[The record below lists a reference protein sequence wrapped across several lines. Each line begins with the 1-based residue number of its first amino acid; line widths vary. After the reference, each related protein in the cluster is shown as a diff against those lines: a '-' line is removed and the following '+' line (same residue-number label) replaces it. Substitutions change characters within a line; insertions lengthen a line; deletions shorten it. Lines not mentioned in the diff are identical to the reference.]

1 MSNVICPLTNEA
13 RIEALSDYLH
23 QQFYFRT
30 RVEDKK
36 HGFEDRGL
44 TLDIEAKSK
53 VLWLTFSN
61 GKEHHSVTIPI
72 PFVKNGVSLI
82 SSNEVKRATCK
93 YFLRDKGLILDYMD
107 VMFRVINGGTTGILP
122 PGFATRT
129 HFLRRVINSFK
140 YGNAATI
147 IYNMQRAINEI
158 INKLPLHETDLNSW
172 VMNRRLFIIDPI
184 FDELSD
190 PASQLEYQVQKNEEF
205 FPEGW
210 TSMGMSDGS
219 LASKNYMLT
228 TDTRKLTPFGIRHHN
243 PGRNLYSTYGMKG
256 DELPLIR
263 SRSMQDLM
271 DQGITRKGWN
281 LFTLFVDVPDA
292 FEDQIMVDK
301 SHLDKFTSYER
312 RYQCFGELLIKEG
325 ESLKKGTQMSIAPD
339 GEVKVFDLDATNVK
353 VARITESTINV
364 GGVEEDVHNVVVTYR
379 RYFKDGTKFTNLHGN
394 KGVVRFKDLGHA
406 VDPRT
411 GQLRRIDVIAAC
423 TSVKKRKNY
432 GQILEAV
439 LNNLNDEQAM
449 VYEDDAQCSLQALEQ
464 ALEAKGLPKDGTW
477 VANTYIG
484 ELTGV
489 CGTIFWGV
497 IAQPEGSLWGKG
509 ATTKKNGR
517 ELRTAGLKFSTVEFR
532 ALNTRFGLNNP
543 VTNEIMSY
551 SQGTEDLHEEFEILR
566 TKRGQTTLKK
576 PVVDVRLIKA
586 VNQIASTIM
595 DKADISGT
603 IVDEMVYPG
612 GFYMMIPVTYQTAL
626 DKNVNVVSEGFPRPW
641 TPEEIQALELSA
653 IHHTNFIYVP
663 SGNLK
668 KCWRHDT
675 GKYGLSEIGVLVN
688 NIVVMSHRVLL
699 RPEDEHNFVM
709 LNNAIKAYYA
719 RVSKGMG
726 TKRGVISTYGMAVR
740 YPYSA
745 KAYAALSNRLPKNT
759 IEIHKNMA
767 KSIRVKN
774 GDIVMVER
782 FPCLGFMSLR
792 PQKIRVTT
800 DPMCRYTIR
809 VSANSLGSL
818 SLDFDGDV
826 LFIASFHT
834 PEAKAML
841 RKEFT
846 NPNKS
851 CYDIIKILNKKAGIP
866 RIKCM
871 NLEDYQ
877 IHPFEDLD
885 VETHAE
891 LVRRVTGVKS
901 HTGPVIAL
909 AYNVMRL
916 MENSSIKHDQK
927 TNVAI
932 EVFLDKVGNSVFKQK
947 HGIKSLHDVVIDAIC
962 MADVEMLVEHGF
974 NRGTSTIICDII
986 KEKARAR
993 GVFDLVQYHKDAKEK
1008 GFSNIINRM
1017 VREDNKIY
1025 FASRADLEA
1034 CKLLSCVEQ
1043 PVVDVPSEIFAW
1055 TMSGRA
1061 NTIVTPL
1068 EVHTQ
1073 EDALKVLNTP
1083 KMRGAAV
1090 ALQELIDN
1098 ALIKKIV
1105 PREEKKLVDTSEMVG
1120 MINDL
1125 RRIKLSVARGAT
1137 KETKSIQAFNNRFMA
1152 ARRGGL

>member
-1 MSNVICPLTNEA
+1 MSNTVCPLTNEA
-13 RIEALSDYLH
+13 RIEALCDHLH

-30 RVEDKK
+30 KVEDKK
-36 HGFEDRGL
+36 HGFEDKGL
-44 TLDIEAKSK
+44 ALDITVKSK

-61 GKEHHSVTIPI
+61 GKESHSVTIPI
-72 PFVKNGVSLI
+72 PYVENGVVLVSN
-82 SSNEVKRATCK
+82 NEVKRATCK
-93 YFLRDKGLILDYMD
+93 YFLRDKGLILDYID
-107 VMFRVINGGTTGILP
+107 VMHRIIDGSTTGILP
-122 PGFATRT
+122 PGYATKT

-140 YGNAATI
+140 YGNTATI
-147 IYNMQRAINEI
+147 VYNMQRAVNEVL
-158 INKLPLHETDLNSW
+158 NKMPLHETDLNSW
-172 VMNRRLFIIDPI
+172 VMNRRLFIIDPV
-184 FDELSD
+184 FGELSD

-205 FPEGW
+205 FPLGW

-219 LASKNYMLT
+219 LASKNYILT
-228 TDTRKLTPFGIRHHN
+228 TDTRKLTPFGIKHHN

-271 DQGITRKGWN
+271 DQGIARTGWN

-301 SHLDKFTSYER
+301 SHLDKYTTYER
-312 RYQCFGELLIKEG
+312 RYQCFGNLLIKEG
-325 ESLKKGTQMSIAPD
+325 DRLRRGTQMSIAPD
-339 GEVKVFDLDATNVK
+339 GEVKVFDLDASNVK
-353 VARITESTINV
+353 VTRIIASTVNV

-411 GQLRRIDVIAAC
+411 GQLRKIDVIVSC

-439 LNNLNDEQAM
+439 LNTLNDEQAM
-449 VYEDDAQCSLQALEQ
+449 VYEDDAQCSLHAFEQVLEG
-464 ALEAKGLPKDGTW
+464 KGLPKDGTW
-477 VANTYIG
+477 VANTYMG

-489 CGTIFWGV
+489 CGTVFWGV

-509 ATTKKNGR
+509 STTKKNGR

-532 ALNTRFGLNNP
+532 ALNTRFGRGNP
-543 VTNEIMSY
+543 VTDEIMSY

-566 TKRGQTTLKK
+566 TKRGQSTLRK
-576 PVVDVRLIKA
+576 PTVDVRNIRA

-595 DKADISGT
+595 NKEDVSGT
-603 IVDEMVYPG
+603 VVDEMVYPN
-612 GFYMMIPVTYQTAL
+612 GFYMMLPVTYQTAV

-641 TPEEIQALELSA
+641 APDEIQALELSA

-663 SGNLK
+663 SANLK

-688 NIVVMSHRVLL
+688 NIVVMSHRVIL
-699 RPEDEHNFVM
+699 RPQDEHNFVM

-719 RVSKGMG
+719 RVSRGMG
-726 TKRGVISTYGMAVR
+726 TKKGVISTYGMAVR

-745 KAYAALSNRLPKNT
+745 KAYASLSNRLPKNT
-759 IEIHKNMA
+759 IEIHKSMA
-767 KSIRVKN
+767 KSLRVKN
-774 GDIVMVER
+774 GDVVMVER

-792 PQKIRVTT
+792 PQKVRVTT
-800 DPMCRYTIR
+800 DPMCKYTIR
-809 VSANSLGSL
+809 VSGNSLGSL

-826 LFIASFHT
+826 LFVASFHT
-834 PEAKAML
+834 PEAKDML
-841 RKEFT
+841 RKERA

-851 CYDIIKILNKKAGIP
+851 CYDIIKILNKKAGVP
-866 RIKCM
+866 HIKCM
-871 NLEDYQ
+871 TLEDYQ
-877 IHPFEDLD
+877 IHPFENLD
-885 VETHAE
+885 SETHAE

-916 MENSSIKHDQK
+916 MENSKIKYDQK

-947 HGIKSLHDVVIDAIC
+947 HGVKSLHDIVIDAVC
-962 MADVEMLVEHGF
+962 MADIEMLVEHGF
-974 NRGTSTIICDII
+974 NRGTSTIICNII
-986 KEKARAR
+986 KEKAQAR
-993 GVFDLVQYHKDAKEK
+993 GVFDLVQYHRDAKEK

-1043 PVVDVPSEIFAW
+1043 PVVDVPSETFAW

-1068 EVHTQ
+1068 ETHRQ

-1083 KMRGAAV
+1083 GMRDATKM
-1090 ALQELIDN
+1090 LHQIIDD
-1098 ALIKKIV
+1098 AFIKQIV
-1105 PREEKKLVDTSEMVG
+1105 PAKERKSVDTSAMHK
-1120 MINDL
+1120 MINDF
-1125 RRIKLSVARGAT
+1125 RRASLGIDKDKT
-1137 KETKSIQAFNNRFMA
+1137 KERKSIGAFNDRLMA
-1152 ARRGGL
+1152 ARRGGI